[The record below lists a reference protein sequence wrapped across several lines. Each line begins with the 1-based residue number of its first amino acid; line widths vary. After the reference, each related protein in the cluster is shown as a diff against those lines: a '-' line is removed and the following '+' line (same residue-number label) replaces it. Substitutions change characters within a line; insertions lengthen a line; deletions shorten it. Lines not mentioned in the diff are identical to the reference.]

1 MSQKRGHCLPSLA
14 VMLVLTRDGEEDV
27 VHRLEG
33 GTPLPVQRHPHE
45 HQPLRVE
52 RGPAEEEG
60 KHHHH

>member
-1 MSQKRGHCLPSLA
+1 ML
-14 VMLVLTRDGEEDV
+14 LVLTRDGEEDV

-60 KHHHH
+60 EHHHH